1 MTATLGNSV
10 YLGTKSSAT
19 ASKSA
24 TAEAIQLAQ
33 DQGDTEALA
42 SDEYKNAATDEA
54 QNAIKQKYEAKY
66 IHAANIAA
74 MDKDGIS
81 AGVTNYDTDYTYG
94 NDSSCNY
101 AGSQAD
107 GIVTV
112 GSKDAT
118 RRIQNV
124 SAGLVGPNSTDA
136 VNGSQL
142 YALTR
147 QIRFGGDNSSFGTTT
162 ADDKNVV
169 ARGSNETIAITGGSD
184 AVTSSTAD
192 GTITNT
198 VDTAKLTDNNIAVV
212 ADTDKN
218 ALHVQ
223 LASNLKELNTA
234 QLGSG
239 SGDSYKETVKLDGT
253 GANGGQMTLAD
264 TDGTVKTTVDTTGL
278 TVANGPKF
286 TSSGIDAAN
295 QQIHNVAAGT
305 DDADAVNVK
314 QLQSARTLLT
324 QGTNTTLADTDA
336 DGHHTYTVNVDN
348 LAVKANKEAAKSVT
362 LKNGLTFNDGT
373 NTTASVEESGAVSYN
388 LNQEISLKKVTT
400 GNSTLDTEGL
410 TISGGPKI
418 AASGIDA
425 GNRVISGVAN
435 GSNDTDAVNVSQLKA
450 IQSDVNAGWTIKGKD
465 PANADVNANI
475 GKGKT
480 MTYDN
485 GNYTKSVVTKDDSTG
500 NATVKVDVTTGTF
513 GSDTGDKA
521 GLLPQPM
528 DWQRPRM

>member
-54 QNAIKQKYEAKY
+54 KNAIKQKYEAKY

-147 QIRFGGDNSSFGTTT
+147 
-162 ADDKNVV
+162 
-169 ARGSNETIAITGGSD
+169 
-184 AVTSSTAD
+184 
-192 GTITNT
+192 
-198 VDTAKLTDNNIAVV
+198 
-212 ADTDKN
+212 
-218 ALHVQ
+218 
-223 LASNLKELNTA
+223 
-234 QLGSG
+234 
-239 SGDSYKETVKLDGT
+239 
-253 GANGGQMTLAD
+253 
-264 TDGTVKTTVDTTGL
+264 
-278 TVANGPKF
+278 
-286 TSSGIDAAN
+286 
-295 QQIHNVAAGT
+295 
-305 DDADAVNVK
+305 
-314 QLQSARTLLT
+314 
-324 QGTNTTLADTDA
+324 
-336 DGHHTYTVNVDN
+336 
-348 LAVKANKEAAKSVT
+348 
-362 LKNGLTFNDGT
+362 
-373 NTTASVEESGAVSYN
+373 
-388 LNQEISLKKVTT
+388 
-400 GNSTLDTEGL
+400 
-410 TISGGPKI
+410 
-418 AASGIDA
+418 
-425 GNRVISGVAN
+425 
-435 GSNDTDAVNVSQLKA
+435 
-450 IQSDVNAGWTIKGKD
+450 
-465 PANADVNANI
+465 
-475 GKGKT
+475 
-480 MTYDN
+480 
-485 GNYTKSVVTKDDSTG
+485 
-500 NATVKVDVTTGTF
+500 
-513 GSDTGDKA
+513 
-521 GLLPQPM
+521 
-528 DWQRPRM
+528 

>member
-24 TAEAIQLAQ
+24 TAETIQLAQ

-54 QNAIKQKYEAKY
+54 KNAIKQKYEAKY

-192 GTITNT
+192 GTTTNT

-223 LASNLKELNTA
+223 MASNLKELNTA

-278 TVANGPKF
+278 TAPSIYAQHGKCRNH
-286 TSSGIDAAN
+286 AAF
-295 QQIHNVAAGT
+295 HYL
-305 DDADAVNVK
+305 K
-314 QLQSARTLLT
+314 
-324 QGTNTTLADTDA
+324 
-336 DGHHTYTVNVDN
+336 DN
-348 LAVKANKEAAKSVT
+348 
-362 LKNGLTFNDGT
+362 
-373 NTTASVEESGAVSYN
+373 
-388 LNQEISLKKVTT
+388 
-400 GNSTLDTEGL
+400 
-410 TISGGPKI
+410 
-418 AASGIDA
+418 
-425 GNRVISGVAN
+425 
-435 GSNDTDAVNVSQLKA
+435 
-450 IQSDVNAGWTIKGKD
+450 
-465 PANADVNANI
+465 
-475 GKGKT
+475 
-480 MTYDN
+480 
-485 GNYTKSVVTKDDSTG
+485 
-500 NATVKVDVTTGTF
+500 
-513 GSDTGDKA
+513 
-521 GLLPQPM
+521 
-528 DWQRPRM
+528 